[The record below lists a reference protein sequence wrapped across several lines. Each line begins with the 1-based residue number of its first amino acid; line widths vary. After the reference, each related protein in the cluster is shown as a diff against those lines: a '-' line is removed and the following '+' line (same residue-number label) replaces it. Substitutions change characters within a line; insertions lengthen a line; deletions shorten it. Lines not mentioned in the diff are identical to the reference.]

1 MTPTMPTLP
10 QNYQPPVDLLKD
22 RIILITGAGDGIGK
36 AAALTCAKH
45 QATVILLGK
54 TVRKL
59 EQVYDEIVAGNAP
72 QPAIYP
78 LNLETA
84 SPDDYHQLAT
94 TIDKEFGRLDGL
106 LLNAGLL
113 GNLTPIVHY
122 DPQSWARVLQVN
134 LTANFLLTRECY
146 PLLKKSSAA
155 RVLFSS
161 DAAAIKGT
169 AYWGAYAVA
178 KAGGDTLMRILA
190 EEWETNT
197 TIRVNSLD
205 PGIVQTTLRRHAFPA
220 EDPRRLATPQAIMP
234 GYLYLLGPDSQS
246 LHGQRLVWEGNGNS
260 V

>member
-1 MTPTMPTLP
+1 MTSTMPTLP
-10 QNYQPPVDLLKD
+10 HDYQPPLDLLKD

-36 AAALTCAKH
+36 AAAVACAKH
-45 QATVILLGK
+45 QATVILLGR

-59 EQVYDEIVAGNAP
+59 EQSYDDIVACGAP

-84 SPDDYHQLAT
+84 SPEDYQQLAAT
-94 TIDKEFGRLDGL
+94 LAQEFGRLDGL

-122 DPQSWARVLQVN
+122 DPQAWARVLQVN

-146 PLLKKSSAA
+146 PLLKKSNDA
-155 RVLFSS
+155 RVLFTS

-197 TIRVNSLD
+197 AIRVNSLD
-205 PGIVQTTLRRHAFPA
+205 PGIVQTALRRHAFPA
-220 EDPRRLATPQAIMP
+220 EDPRHLATPQDIMP
-234 GYLYLLGPDSQS
+234 SYLYLLGPDSQP
-246 LHGQRLVWEGNGNS
+246 LHGQRFIVAK
-260 V
+260 

>member
-1 MTPTMPTLP
+1 MPTLP
-10 QNYQPPVDLLKD
+10 HDYQPPLDLLKD

-36 AAALTCAKH
+36 AAALAFAKH
-45 QATVILLGK
+45 QATVILLGR

-59 EQVYDEIVAGNAP
+59 EQIYDDIVACGAP

-84 SPDDYHQLAT
+84 SLDDYQRLAAT
-94 TIDKEFGRLDGL
+94 LAQEFGRLDGL

-122 DPQSWARVLQVN
+122 DPQAWAHVLQVN

-146 PLLKKSSAA
+146 PLLKKSNDA
-155 RVLFSS
+155 RVLFTS

-178 KAGGDTLMRILA
+178 KAGSDTLMRILA

-197 TIRVNSLD
+197 AIRVNSLD
-205 PGIVQTTLRRHAFPA
+205 PGRVQTMLRRHAFPA
-220 EDPRRLATPQAIMP
+220 EDPRHLATPQDLMP
-234 GYLYLLGPDSQS
+234 SYLYLLGPDSQP
-246 LHGQRLVWEGNGNS
+246 LHGQRFIVAK
-260 V
+260 